1 MGEEEETVNYDE
13 EAIINSEEFDAAYFE
28 AMQCVVDVAKL
39 EKEKIYAKISKRYQE
54 EFGDEVIEQAFE
66 QFVDFAFENEEEQK
80 KAEEEEAEE
89 EQEEE
94 DAVEY
99 EDESEDEPD
108 VTSTE
113 YRKQMDAALD
123 SVRSLAASHKEAFVD
138 EICGAFS
145 ELNGA
150 EPSVSELSS
159 LFSAIKAE
167 FAEEARKE
175 FLSDIEESAEDE
187 EEEDEDVEGEE
198 QEVVNVD

>member
-1 MGEEEETVNYDE
+1 MG
-13 EAIINSEEFDAAYFE
+13 
-28 AMQCVVDVAKL
+28 VDVAKL
-39 EKEKIYAKISKRYQE
+39 EKEKVYAKISKKYQE

-66 QFVDFAFENEEEQK
+66 QFVDFAFENEEEEQQ
-80 KAEEEEAEE
+80 AEEEEAAKEE
-89 EQEEE
+89 
-94 DAVEY
+94 EY

-123 SVRSLAASHKEAFVD
+123 SVRSLASSHKEAFVD

-159 LFSAIKAE
+159 LFGAIKAE

-175 FLSDIEESAEDE
+175 FLSDIEESADDE
-187 EEEDEDVEGEE
+187 EEEDEDVEEEE
-198 QEVVNVD
+198 QEVVN

>member
-1 MGEEEETVNYDE
+1 MGEEE
-13 EAIINSEEFDAAYFE
+13 AA
-28 AMQCVVDVAKL
+28 K
-39 EKEKIYAKISKRYQE
+39 
-54 EFGDEVIEQAFE
+54 
-66 QFVDFAFENEEEQK
+66 
-80 KAEEEEAEE
+80 EEEEAGT
-89 EQEEE
+89 E

-123 SVRSLAASHKEAFVD
+123 SVRSLAASHKETFVD

-145 ELNGA
+145 ELNGT

-175 FLSDIEESAEDE
+175 FLSDIEESADE
-187 EEEDEDVEGEE
+187 EEEDEDVEEEEEEE

>member
-1 MGEEEETVNYDE
+1 MGEEE
-13 EAIINSEEFDAAYFE
+13 
-28 AMQCVVDVAKL
+28 
-39 EKEKIYAKISKRYQE
+39 QE
-54 EFGDEVIEQAFE
+54 
-66 QFVDFAFENEEEQK
+66 
-80 KAEEEEAEE
+80 KAEEEAAKEE
-89 EQEEE
+89 EPEEE

-145 ELNGA
+145 ELNGE

-175 FLSDIEESAEDE
+175 FLSDIEESADEE
-187 EEEDEDVEGEE
+187 EEEDEDVEEEEEE

>member
-1 MGEEEETVNYDE
+1 MG
-13 EAIINSEEFDAAYFE
+13 
-28 AMQCVVDVAKL
+28 VDVAKL
-39 EKEKIYAKISKRYQE
+39 EKEKVYAKISKKYQE

-66 QFVDFAFENEEEQK
+66 QFVDFAFENDEEEQD
-80 KAEEEEAEE
+80 KAEEEAAKEE
-89 EQEEE
+89 EEAEE

-108 VTSTE
+108 VNSTE
-113 YRKQMDAALD
+113 YRKQMDAALN

-159 LFSAIKAE
+159 LFGAIRA
-167 FAEEARKE
+167 
-175 FLSDIEESAEDE
+175 ESADDE
-187 EEEDEDVEGEE
+187 EEEDEDVEEEE

>member
-1 MGEEEETVNYDE
+1 MG
-13 EAIINSEEFDAAYFE
+13 DAAYFE
-28 AMQCVVDVAKL
+28 AMQCVVNAAKL
-39 EKEKIYAKISKRYQE
+39 EKEKIYAKISKKYQE

-66 QFVDFAFENEEEQK
+66 QFVDFAFENEEE
-80 KAEEEEAEE
+80 
-89 EQEEE
+89 EQQAEEE

-145 ELNGA
+145 D
-150 EPSVSELSS
+150 SS
-159 LFSAIKAE
+159 S
-167 FAEEARKE
+167 
-175 FLSDIEESAEDE
+175 
-187 EEEDEDVEGEE
+187 
-198 QEVVNVD
+198 

>member
-1 MGEEEETVNYDE
+1 MG
-13 EAIINSEEFDAAYFE
+13 
-28 AMQCVVDVAKL
+28 KL
-39 EKEKIYAKISKRYQE
+39 EKEKIYAKISKKYQE
-54 EFGDEVIEQAFE
+54 EFGGEVIEQAFE
-66 QFVDFAFENEEEQK
+66 QFVDFAFENEEEEQE
-80 KAEEEEAEE
+80 AEEEAAKE

-94 DAVEY
+94 DTVEY

-145 ELNGA
+145 ELNGE

-175 FLSDIEESAEDE
+175 FLSDIEESADDE
-187 EEEDEDVEGEE
+187 EEEDYEDVEEE
-198 QEVVNVD
+198 EEVVNVD